1 MFAAVWRWILHCKQ
15 LSNRWWAVIALVW
28 SAFSGLATAIDLWGS
43 TATKAEW
50 KALTLHFPFGWQTWL
65 IGLLVIVLVLVYDAS
80 YRHTKRLNFKI
91 MGLSWPENR
100 PQILFDSWGEIPPD
114 HPEVRSF
121 ERQDSSGKY
130 LEYFQ
135 RGFHLSNQ
143 GGTAHEITCFPI
155 ELAESVYAFGNVVPR
170 IDKESQ
176 GFMLVYMDIEHNAK
190 FMEETERWD
199 LLNVMGALEKKIKCE
214 PSRRN
219 LDSGRSGSLLQGRS
233 RSLVCE
239 FLLDNLSEGSEPAY
253 LWRYRSDQ
261 NRVPRQERIQQ
272 AIDARLIYVL
282 HLLK

>member
-1 MFAAVWRWILHCKQ
+1 
-15 LSNRWWAVIALVW
+15 
-28 SAFSGLATAIDLWGS
+28 
-43 TATKAEW
+43 
-50 KALTLHFPFGWQTWL
+50 
-65 IGLLVIVLVLVYDAS
+65 
-80 YRHTKRLNFKI
+80 

-155 ELAESVYAFGNVVPR
+155 ELAESVYALGNVVPR

-199 LLNVMGALEKKIKCE
+199 LLNVMGALEKKINA
-214 PSRRN
+214 SRVGETSIQAEVGVCYR
-219 LDSGRSGSLLQGRS
+219 DGRGVWYASF
-233 RSLVCE
+233 C
-239 FLLDNLSEGSEPAY
+239 
-253 LWRYRSDQ
+253 WITYRKDL
-261 NRVPRQERIQQ
+261 N
-272 AIDARLIYVL
+272 RLIFGATDQTKTGFL
-282 HLLK
+282 DKSAFNKLLTRD